1 MITTYNSGIFRWP
14 GFNRAKVKGRLNI
27 FLMTWNL
34 NALDSCFSLPDK
46 GRAVFSKGEMVGA
59 REGKTGDWAVFGGY
73 INKCMKVLVVVYE
86 DFACDFNLIMTCQH
100 C

>member
-1 MITTYNSGIFRWP
+1 MTWIPDFPCRIRRRRFL
-14 GFNRAKVKGRLNI
+14 AKVKWSEQGRE
-27 FLMTWNL
+27 
-34 NALDSCFSLPDK
+34 K
-46 GRAVFSKGEMVGA
+46 R
-59 REGKTGDWAVFGGY
+59 GDWAVFGCY

>member
-1 MITTYNSGIFRWP
+1 M
-14 GFNRAKVKGRLNI
+14 GR
-27 FLMTWNL
+27 
-34 NALDSCFSLPDK
+34 
-46 GRAVFSKGEMVGA
+46 G
-59 REGKTGDWAVFGGY
+59 GKKRGLGVAFGLY